1 MIQDERVRRLN
12 EGVTGPGRYV
22 LYWMQ
27 ASCRSGGN
35 HALEYAIRQAN
46 ELGRPVLACFGL
58 TADFPEANARHYT
71 FLLEGLRDVREGLER
86 RGIPLVVRRGRPD
99 AVAAELARDACLVVT
114 DRGYLRV
121 QREWR
126 ERAAVAVPSA
136 LVEVEADVVVPVE
149 AAAARAQYAAATL
162 RPRIARQLDRFLVP
176 LRQTRLRARPLGRP
190 PAGLALDDVP
200 ALVRELGVDGRV
212 PPVPGTRGGERAAE
226 ARLRG
231 FLEHGLARYDED
243 RNDPGRAGQSGLSPY
258 LHFGH
263 ISPLRI
269 ALAVRERAARGGPGL
284 RAAAEAF
291 LEELIVRRELSV
303 NMVRYE
309 DAYDR
314 FAVLPAWCRATLLAH
329 ARDRREQLYT
339 PRQLEAARTH
349 DPYWNAAQTEMV
361 LTGTMHGYLRMY
373 WGKKILEWTE
383 SPEQAFRTALRLNNR
398 YQLDG
403 RDPNGFAGVAWVFGK
418 HDRPWTERPVF
429 GLVRYMNAAGLERK
443 FDMRAYLARVAGL
456 SAVASRVISP
466 AAAPPPAR
474 GRRTR

>member
-1 MIQDERVRRLN
+1 VIQDDRIRRLN
-12 EGVTGPGRYV
+12 AGAAGAGRYV

-27 ASCRSGGN
+27 ASCRAECN
-35 HALEYAIRQAN
+35 HALEHAIREAN
-46 ELGRPVLACFGL
+46 ALGKPVLACFGL

-71 FLLEGLRDVREGLER
+71 FLLEGLRDAEAALER
-86 RGIPLVVRRGRPD
+86 RGIPLVVRHGAPD
-99 AVAAELARDACLVVT
+99 EVATALARDACLVVT

-126 ERAAVAVPSA
+126 DRAAVAIPRA
-136 LVEVEADVVVPVE
+136 LVEVESDVVVPVE
-149 AAAARAQYAAATL
+149 TAAARAQYAAATL
-162 RPRIARQLDRFLVP
+162 RPRLGRQLARFLVP
-176 LRQTRLRARPLGRP
+176 LRATRLRARPLAQP

-200 ALVRELGVDGRV
+200 ALVRGLGVDGSV
-212 PPVPGTRGGERAAE
+212 PPAPALRGGSRAAE
-226 ARLRG
+226 ARLRD
-231 FLEHGLARYDED
+231 FLARGLAGYDEG
-243 RNDPGRAGQSGLSPY
+243 RNDPGLAGQSGLSPY

-269 ALAVRERAARGGPGL
+269 ALAVRERAARASLAAGPS
-284 RAAAEAF
+284 AEAF

-303 NMVRYE
+303 NMVRY
-309 DAYDR
+309 DAAYDR

-329 ARDRREQLYT
+329 AKDRRPHLYT
-339 PRQLEAARTH
+339 PRQLEGARTH

-361 LTGTMHGYLRMY
+361 LTGTMHGYMRMY

-383 SPEQAFRTALRLNNR
+383 SPERAFRTALRLNNR

-403 RDPNGFAGVAWVFGK
+403 RDPNSFAGVAWVFGK
-418 HDRPWTERPVF
+418 HDRPWAERPIF

-443 FDMRAYLARVAGL
+443 FDMKAYVERVARLIPAAPGPL
-456 SAVASRVISP
+456 SP
-466 AAAPPPAR
+466 AAAAPPAR